1 MKIRNLLG
9 SFAITALITSGAILP
24 THAVSTTTANYT
36 PIDGT
41 TATFEKYFVMNSG
54 LQIPNA
60 TFKFA
65 VSAGTAVAPDAT
77 HSKIMAGVGTPTIAD
92 VTFSA
97 TDTADV
103 KTTGDVGTSGAL
115 ATGKQFVN
123 KTATVDFS
131 SCNFTEPGIY
141 RYVITE
147 TSTVTGVTNDSAKI
161 MDVFVTDNNGTLEL
175 SGYVMHQNAD
185 SIELHDTDAQYKLA
199 DKVDGFVN
207 NYESADLV
215 FGKEVAGNQGNKYKD
230 FTFTLK
236 ITNATPNAK
245 YAINYTGTAEGRQD
259 TPTSGEVSVLATDGD
274 GSATRTF
281 KLHDGEYVTVKGLAN
296 GVKYA
301 LTEDAQDYVST
312 EGITAQVSG
321 GDAYTDA
328 TTGTI
333 ANNTTVKTG
342 FTNTKAGVIPTGIFL
357 GTMPYVAVVLAGGGM
372 AFLVAK
378 KKKED

>member
-1 MKIRNLLG
+1 
-9 SFAITALITSGAILP
+9 
-24 THAVSTTTANYT
+24 
-36 PIDGT
+36 
-41 TATFEKYFVMNSG
+41 
-54 LQIPNA
+54 
-60 TFKFA
+60 
-65 VSAGTAVAPDAT
+65 
-77 HSKIMAGVGTPTIAD
+77 
-92 VTFSA
+92 
-97 TDTADV
+97 
-103 KTTGDVGTSGAL
+103 
-115 ATGKQFVN
+115 
-123 KTATVDFS
+123 
-131 SCNFTEPGIY
+131 
-141 RYVITE
+141 
-147 TSTVTGVTNDSAKI
+147 
-161 MDVFVTDNNGTLEL
+161 MDVFVTDNNGALEL

-215 FGKEVAGNQGNKYKD
+215 FGKEVTGNQGNKYKD

-281 KLHDGEYVTVKGLAN
+281 KLHDGEYATVKGLAN

-372 AFLVAK
+372 AFLVTK

>member
-1 MKIRNLLG
+1 M
-9 SFAITALITSGAILP
+9 
-24 THAVSTTTANYT
+24 
-36 PIDGT
+36 
-41 TATFEKYFVMNSG
+41 
-54 LQIPNA
+54 
-60 TFKFA
+60 
-65 VSAGTAVAPDAT
+65 
-77 HSKIMAGVGTPTIAD
+77 
-92 VTFSA
+92 
-97 TDTADV
+97 
-103 KTTGDVGTSGAL
+103 
-115 ATGKQFVN
+115 
-123 KTATVDFS
+123 
-131 SCNFTEPGIY
+131 
-141 RYVITE
+141 VI
-147 TSTVTGVTNDSAKI
+147 
-161 MDVFVTDNNGTLEL
+161 
-175 SGYVMHQNAD
+175 
-185 SIELHDTDAQYKLA
+185 
-199 DKVDGFVN
+199 
-207 NYESADLV
+207 
-215 FGKEVAGNQGNKYKD
+215 
-230 FTFTLK
+230 
-236 ITNATPNAK
+236 
-245 YAINYTGTAEGRQD
+245 
-259 TPTSGEVSVLATDGD
+259 